1 VEWDRVLNVI
11 RIRRYQ
17 AEEAVKIQLVLN
29 DVYEIMVLVVKEFQ
43 VNESLGHRN

>member
-17 AEEAVKIQLVLN
+17 AEEAVKIQLALN

-43 VNESLGHRN
+43 LNESLGNRN